1 MSKYALFGFIMAWLL
16 MATFIVDSFGVYL
29 GDASISVENPINEI
43 STEGDND
50 AQKLSSMV
58 NTFFSALTL
67 QVTGLPDILAIIM
80 FGVPS
85 FILMFMTLELTIK
98 ILDAVIPF

>member
-16 MATFIVDSFGVYL
+16 MATFIVDSFGAYL
-29 GDASISVENPINEI
+29 GDDSISVENPINEI

-50 AQKLSSMV
+50 TQKLSSMV